1 MRRIE
6 PAFPDLLPVSHRLG
20 PPPSAA
26 FGSPAAL
33 DPVEMRLVWQAP
45 ARQRGVGDRT
55 VPRRP
60 VRVLVHAGCARQEHE
75 FLGSLLQAGCGV
87 LAMLDGALSLKGLPA
102 PTLKGQ
108 VVVLVPWLPVFWG
121 GQPLPDLKPWRKR
134 GIAAGVLLCLGPS
147 AKPFDQVNRG
157 VDEAKEAGAAF
168 VLPSPLSLPP
178 EDRHRVYDRLAGE
191 GGDEE
196 LENLLFHTDLGQL
209 ATELEREA
217 SRACRRVGLPE
228 GLPGPATSIT
238 PRETFAAGAQLLIWA
253 RRLDSLD
260 GVSSAGWQL
269 RRAAQALLASRRDP
283 HSLVAE
289 DNLRVIPGF
298 SPWVE
303 AFARSAWAGSG
314 EPFEEVLA
322 RWVAH

>member
-20 PPPSAA
+20 SPPSV
-26 FGSPAAL
+26 SPGRTVAL

-45 ARQRGVGDRT
+45 SRRRGVGDRS

-60 VRVLVHAGCARQEHE
+60 VRVLLHAGSVRQEQE
-75 FLGSLLQAGCGV
+75 FLGRLLEGGCGA
-87 LAMLDGALSLKGLPA
+87 LAVLDGALSVKDLPA
-102 PTLKGQ
+102 PIFEGQ
-108 VVVLVPWLPVFWG
+108 AVVLAPWLPAFWG
-121 GQPLPDLKPWRKR
+121 GVPLPDLKPWRKR
-134 GIAAGVLLCLGPS
+134 GVAAGVLLCLGPS
-147 AKPFDQVNRG
+147 AEPFEQVNRG
-157 VDEAKEAGAAF
+157 IDEAKEAGATF

-178 EDRHRVYDRLAGE
+178 EDRHRVYDGVAGE

-196 LENLLFHTDLGQL
+196 MENLLFHTDLGQL

-217 SRACRRVGLPE
+217 SRACRRAGLPE

-238 PRETFAAGAQLLIWA
+238 PRATFAAGAQLLLWA
-253 RRLDSLD
+253 RRLDLLD

-283 HSLVAE
+283 QALVAE

-298 SPWVE
+298 TAWVE
-303 AFARSAWAGSG
+303 AFARSAWGGTG
-314 EPFEEVLA
+314 EPFDEVLA